1 MNSSLADHTPLNER
15 PEWLSARDLMEVFGI
30 GRTRATEV
38 IDALPHIYVG
48 ALTRRVHRS
57 TLAAFVRDH
66 QRLPYKGEF
75 DA

>member
-1 MNSSLADHTPLNER
+1 MNSSFADRTPLNER
-15 PEWLSARDLMEVFGI
+15 PEWLSARDLTEVFGI

-48 ALTRRVHRS
+48 ARAKRIHRS

-66 QRLPYKGEF
+66 QRLPHKGEF